1 MIIRDF
7 ETKYLEE
14 AMEIA
19 LDAYNYE
26 RAFIRD
32 LPEISSIPI
41 LKQLSE
47 NGFGV
52 AAFEGGKMVLDE
64 NCPCNKEVIKSVF
77 VEKQYECDY
86 RNNKQQNSQKR
97 NEVDSLLPGLI

>member
-1 MIIRDF
+1 MIIQDF
-7 ETKYLEE
+7 ETKHIEE

-26 RAFIRD
+26 RSFIRD

-52 AAFEGGKMVLDE
+52 VAFEGEKMIGFYAVL
-64 NCPCNKEVIKSVF
+64 NLLKMFF
-77 VEKQYECDY
+77 VP
-86 RNNKQQNSQKR
+86 
-97 NEVDSLLPGLI
+97 LT